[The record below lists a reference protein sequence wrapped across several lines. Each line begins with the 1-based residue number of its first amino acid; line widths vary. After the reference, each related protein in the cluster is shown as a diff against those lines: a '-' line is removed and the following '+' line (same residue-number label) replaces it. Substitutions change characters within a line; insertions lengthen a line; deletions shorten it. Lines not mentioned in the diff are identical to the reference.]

1 MAPSVTVL
9 QLDTDFPRV
18 AGDVGCEQTYLDDI
32 QIIRIPNATV
42 GQIVSADPA
51 AILADLVD
59 WCERDH
65 FDDDLTVL
73 VIRRAA
79 D

>member
-51 AILADLVD
+51 AIPIAPFRLMR
-59 WCERDH
+59 C
-65 FDDDLTVL
+65 
-73 VIRRAA
+73 AA
-79 D
+79 PNRKE